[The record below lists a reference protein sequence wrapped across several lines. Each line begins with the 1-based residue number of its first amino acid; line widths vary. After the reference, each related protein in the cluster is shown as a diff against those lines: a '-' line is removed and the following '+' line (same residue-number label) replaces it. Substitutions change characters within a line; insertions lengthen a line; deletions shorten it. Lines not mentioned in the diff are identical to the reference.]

1 MVHSCANPGSDS
13 RLEHIDILK
22 AVGIICVL
30 IGHLYAPLPIKVFIY
45 SFHMPLFFLISG
57 FLLKTDGSL
66 GFILSKS
73 LRHLMIPYLITC
85 LAMAFMDVIFTG
97 ISADRMINRLMMS
110 VYGISSNI
118 VPGEHFEITQ
128 IGPVW
133 FLLALFWAQMIVVMV
148 WRVNANTSALS
159 RLLRGMIFILLSLI
173 AIITGYRVW
182 MPLAFLNGVVASI
195 FVWIGSEAKEQDVR
209 KVLYKRSTVVVASVI
224 WMICV
229 IADYLRGMHFSISI
243 FQFPLYGFGFI
254 GAVCGT
260 IVLLSISRVL
270 SLMNLKHITAIL
282 SNIGR
287 STLEIMCVHAVDIET
302 VRWPNVGGYCTESM
316 YPCDADV
323 G

>member
-1 MVHSCANPGSDS
+1 MADSCTNPGSYS

-57 FLLKTDGSL
+57 FFLKTDRSL

-73 LRHLMIPYLITC
+73 LRHLMIPYLITY
-85 LAMAFMDVIFTG
+85 LAMTLIDVIFNG
-97 ISADRMINRLMMS
+97 ISADRMINRLMMF

-118 VPGEHFEITQ
+118 VPGEHFDITQ
-128 IGPVW
+128 IGPIW
-133 FLLALFWAQMIVVMV
+133 FLLALFWAQMIVVMTWHV
-148 WRVNANTSALS
+148 KVNTGTLS
-159 RLLRGMIFILLSLI
+159 RLLRGMIIILLSLI
-173 AIITGYRVW
+173 AIITGYRIW

-195 FVWIGSEAKEQDVR
+195 FVWIGSEAKEQDLR
-209 KVLYKRSTVVVASVI
+209 KVLYKRSTIVIASVI
-224 WMICV
+224 WMICL

-243 FQFPLYGFGFI
+243 FQFPLYGLGFI
-254 GAVCGT
+254 GAVCGA
-260 IVLLSISRVL
+260 IVLLNLSRGL
-270 SLMNLKHITAIL
+270 TMINLKPVMPFL

-302 VRWPNVGGYCTESM
+302 VRWPNGGVLRRKHVSLRCGYW
-316 YPCDADV
+316 
-323 G
+323 